1 MKKAHSYWENTN
13 CQIICHSKFMS
24 TASLIHVSN
33 DLIYVVNKEFFNF
46 IWKGKD
52 KIKRF
57 ALIHDIA
64 VWRVKDAWLR
74 ICYSSTKNYVFE
86 EVHWRLCWSLENF
99 LELLFGKSRR
109 KVNFAVPFSGLSKF
123 TIAMPGF
130 YKYCLDMWST
140 LKGKEVCSYED
151 IMNQLVWNNKY
162 ILSDGKLLYHAFFHN
177 TCGISKVR
185 DLVSTDNIFLG
196 SEKIPQYK
204 TPSEYLLLMGV
215 VSAILNDCCS
225 TVKGNVFTLNRILSL
240 KIRFKCQ

>member
-1 MKKAHSYWENTN
+1 
-13 CQIICHSKFMS
+13 
-24 TASLIHVSN
+24 
-33 DLIYVVNKEFFNF
+33 
-46 IWKGKD
+46 
-52 KIKRF
+52 
-57 ALIHDIA
+57 
-64 VWRVKDAWLR
+64 
-74 ICYSSTKNYVFE
+74 
-86 EVHWRLCWSLENF
+86 
-99 LELLFGKSRR
+99 
-109 KVNFAVPFSGLSKF
+109 
-123 TIAMPGF
+123 
-130 YKYCLDMWST
+130 MWST

-204 TPSEYLLLMGV
+204 TPRQYLLLMGV

-225 TVKGNVFTLNRILSL
+225 TVKGNVFTLNRIFSL